1 MKIKITATLFKYDRT
16 VQILDTDKPI
26 VRLRTSRHPY
36 KGEDII
42 PELFLKAIKDVRDT
56 SALGFLTFR
65 EVMHFYDI
73 ELAYYEEQ
81 KQYARDF
88 RF

>member
-1 MKIKITATLFKYDRT
+1 MKIKITTTLFKYDRT
-16 VQILDTDKPI
+16 VQILDMDKPI
-26 VRLRTSRHPY
+26 VRLRTSRHPR

-42 PELFLKAIKDVRDT
+42 PELFLKAIQDVKDT
-56 SALGFLTFR
+56 NELGILTLS
-65 EVMHFYDI
+65 EVMYFYDI

>member
-16 VQILDTDKPI
+16 VQILDTDKPV
-26 VRLRTSRHPY
+26 VRLRTSRHPH

-42 PELFLKAIKDVRDT
+42 PELFLKAIQDVKDT
-56 SALGFLTFR
+56 STLGFLTLR

-81 KQYARDF
+81 QQYARDF